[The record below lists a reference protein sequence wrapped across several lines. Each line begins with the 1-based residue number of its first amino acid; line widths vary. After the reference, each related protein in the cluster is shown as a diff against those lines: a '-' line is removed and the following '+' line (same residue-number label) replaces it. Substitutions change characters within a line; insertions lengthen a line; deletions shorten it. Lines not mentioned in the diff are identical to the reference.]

1 MNEEVKMILSELKA
15 LDGEK
20 GYVEGYASVFNSV
33 DSVGDTIHPEAYK
46 NILASGEMPKMFFN
60 HDTWGLPIGKWL
72 SMETD
77 EKGLLIKG
85 QLNLELDE
93 AKAIYSSLKFGS
105 LNGLSVN
112 ILLRKGDTE
121 KMENGTRLI
130 KNVVRLPEVSIVS
143 MPCEQKA
150 TLTNVKDLSTVRDFE
165 NALRD
170 LGASQKEAMTLI
182 SYAKRLFGNQRDSD
196 EEKKQKEMAE
206 RQILAER
213 LNRISQIKLN

>member
-1 MNEEVKMILSELKA
+1 MNEEIKMIQSELKA
-15 LDGEK
+15 LEGEK

-33 DSVGDTIHPEAYK
+33 DSVGDTIHPDAYK
-46 NILASGEMPKMFFN
+46 NILESGELPKMFFN
-60 HDTWGLPIGKWL
+60 HDSWGLPIGKWN
-72 SMETD
+72 SMEVD

-105 LNGLSVN
+105 LNGLSVR
-112 ILLRKGDTE
+112 LQFRRADAE
-121 KMENGTRLI
+121 KQSDGTRLI

-170 LGASQKEAMTLI
+170 LGASHKEALTLI
-182 SYAKRLFGNQRDSD
+182 SQAKRLFGTQSDSD
-196 EEKKQKEMAE
+196 NKDSANKE
-206 RQILAER
+206 LAER
-213 LNRISQIKLN
+213 LNRLSQIKFN